1 MVIQKTVD
9 VSKEADELASA
20 LVAMVAAVKD
30 ALADGWQAGT
40 DIPMIVTKALT
51 VLGPAVDGMEKLG
64 AEKDENLAA
73 FVRALGLAGMDV
85 AAIFLKKE
93 EVVAPVA

>member
-1 MVIQKTVD
+1 
-9 VSKEADELASA
+9 
-20 LVAMVAAVKD
+20 
-30 ALADGWQAGT
+30 
-40 DIPMIVTKALT
+40 MIVTKALT